1 MMFLGLPEFFFSPE
15 MFCKLY
21 KRGLFHTEN
30 QAFHICRLL
39 LELQFFLLA
48 LDVLSPNNSPQMN
61 RAMPQHLFLRQLNH
75 RQISAT
81 RFELENRFFP

>member
-1 MMFLGLPEFFFSPE
+1 MLFLGLPEFFVSPE
-15 MFCKLY
+15 MICKLQ

-61 RAMPQHLFLRQLNH
+61 RAMQQHLFLRQLNH
-75 RQISAT
+75 RQLNAT

>member
-15 MFCKLY
+15 MICKLH

-30 QAFHICRLL
+30 HAFHICRLL